1 MYPFPKTVRTPSDFI
16 PAKADSSFLCPN
28 TGKKENLKL
37 NLLDCTPVREPDLKW
52 TEDENGIITL
62 HRTHTTFTDRLAHK
76 ITKKPLRQSHI
87 TLEEFGSF
95 LWKIMD
101 GRTTLRDLADQLKE
115 EFGESIEPLY
125 PRLEK
130 YMVVLKNNK
139 LIFWEL
145 PERPEVQERKNQK

>member
-1 MYPFPKTVRTPSDFI
+1 M
-16 PAKADSSFLCPN
+16 A
-28 TGKKENLKL
+28 KKENLKL

-87 TLEEFGSF
+87 TLEAFGSF
-95 LWKIMD
+95 LWKNMD
-101 GRTTLRDLADQLKE
+101 GRTTLRDLANMLKD
-115 EFGESIEPLY
+115 EFGEKAEPLY

-130 YMVVLKNNK
+130 YVVTLKNNK
-139 LIFWEL
+139 LIFWIL
-145 PERPEVQERKNQK
+145 PENPRRAEKLEKQQKK

>member
-1 MYPFPKTVRTPSDFI
+1 M
-16 PAKADSSFLCPN
+16 A
-28 TGKKENLKL
+28 KKEKMKL
-37 NLLDCTPVREPDLKW
+37 NLLDCTPIREPDLKW
-52 TEDENGIITL
+52 TEDENGKITL
-62 HRTHTTFTDRLAHK
+62 HRVHTSFTDRLIHSV
-76 ITKKPLRQSHI
+76 TKRPLRQSHI

-101 GRTTLRDLADQLKE
+101 GRTTLRVLADQLKE

>member
-1 MYPFPKTVRTPSDFI
+1 M
-16 PAKADSSFLCPN
+16 A
-28 TGKKENLKL
+28 KKEKMKL
-37 NLLDCTPVREPDLKW
+37 NLLDCTPIREPDLKW
-52 TEDENGIITL
+52 TEDENGKVTL
-62 HRTHTTFTDRLAHK
+62 HRVHTSFTDRLIHSV
-76 ITKKPLRQSHI
+76 TKRPLRQSHI

>member
-1 MYPFPKTVRTPSDFI
+1 M
-16 PAKADSSFLCPN
+16 A
-28 TGKKENLKL
+28 KKETMQL

-52 TEDENGIITL
+52 TEDENGIVTL
-62 HRTHTTFTDRLAHK
+62 HRVHTTLTDRLAHA

-95 LWKIMD
+95 LWKNMD
-101 GRTTLRDLADQLKE
+101 GRTTLRGLASLLKK

-130 YMVVLKNNK
+130 YVVTLKNNK
-139 LIFWEL
+139 LIFWIL
-145 PERPEVQERKNQK
+145 PENPKKTERTKSSRKNNK

>member
-1 MYPFPKTVRTPSDFI
+1 M
-16 PAKADSSFLCPN
+16 A
-28 TGKKENLKL
+28 KKEKMKL
-37 NLLDCTPVREPDLKW
+37 NLLDCTPIREPDLKW
-52 TEDENGIITL
+52 TEDENGKVTL
-62 HRTHTTFTDRLAHK
+62 HRVHTSFTDRLIHAV
-76 ITKKPLRQSHI
+76 TKRPLRQSHI

-145 PERPEVQERKNQK
+145 PENPKKAEKLEKHQKK